1 MNYYRYC
8 GHTLCSQEA
17 LPYEPL
23 DRLPADGEIVFLFS
37 RQPLA
42 GRESFPVTAP
52 ALLTAEESGETLN
65 ASIFVFG
72 GTSIAILL
80 GIAAITSAAA
90 TFLPVFGA
98 ARKKP
103 VEAIRAL

>member
-37 RQPLA
+37 RQTGSA
-42 GRESFPVTAP
+42 TW
-52 ALLTAEESGETLN
+52 
-65 ASIFVFG
+65 
-72 GTSIAILL
+72 
-80 GIAAITSAAA
+80 SAAA
-90 TFLPVFGA
+90 SLLIE
-98 ARKKP
+98 R
-103 VEAIRAL
+103 R

>member
-17 LPYEPL
+17 LSYEPL

-42 GRESFPVTAP
+42 GRESFPITAP
-52 ALLTAEESGETLN
+52 ALLTA
-65 ASIFVFG
+65 
-72 GTSIAILL
+72 
-80 GIAAITSAAA
+80 
-90 TFLPVFGA
+90 
-98 ARKKP
+98 
-103 VEAIRAL
+103 